1 MKKQGLAAPER
12 YLPPEP
18 KPEMGTSR
26 DVENIWARLMQ
37 GEVVE
42 PDESWNVPEVLAGLM
57 KKAQENYFDLDPEYR
72 TNLEDLIFKTQVA
85 YKMFIK
91 RVAEE
96 QMASQIAQRAIEAGQ
111 GGRPAQNAQPAQPQP
126 GIQPVNQPMPGAMTP
141 PAPGGM

>member
-1 MKKQGLAAPER
+1 MKKLGLPAPER
-12 YLPPEP
+12 YMPPEP

-26 DVENIWARLMQ
+26 DVDNIWARLMQ
-37 GEVVE
+37 GEIVE

-72 TNLEDLIFKTQVA
+72 PNLEELIFKTQMA

-111 GGRPAQNAQPAQPQP
+111 GGGQGPNAQPGGPQPQ
-126 GIQPVNQPMPGAMTP
+126 IQPVNQPMQPNMGVQ
-141 PAPGGM
+141 